1 MKVIELNTIQ
11 TWTRE
16 QWEQSKKDFPLSVF
30 YLYTPMCGTCAV
42 ASKMMEVI
50 SVMKPE
56 LPIGKANLNYI
67 EDLAVDY
74 EIESVPCLLIQ
85 KEGYVREKI
94 YAFQSIPHL
103 LEKMGLT

>member
-1 MKVIELNTIQ
+1 MANIEN
-11 TWTRE
+11 WTRE
-16 QWEQSKKDFPLSVF
+16 QWEKGKEDFPESIF

-50 SVMKPE
+50 AAMKPD
-56 LPIGKANLNYI
+56 LPIGKADLNYV

-85 KEGYVREKI
+85 KGGVVVHKI
-94 YAFQSIPHL
+94 YAFHSIPHL
-103 LEKMGLT
+103 LEKIG